1 VAFRAIFAGRQP
13 FMDTS
18 ESLASPNPESQ
29 PASGQP
35 NAIETFDLT
44 RKFGEMTAVDH
55 INLRIHHGSIFG
67 LLGPNGAGKSTAIK
81 MLTTLLPPTSGTA
94 TVAGFDIV
102 RTPQEVRRRIGYV
115 PQILSADGGLTGYE
129 NLKLSARLYGIPGDV
144 RKQRI
149 ADALSFMGLQDAAD
163 KLVKNYSG
171 GMIRRLE
178 VAQAMLHRPAVLVLD
193 EPTVGLDPIARQ
205 TVWERLLEL
214 RRDFE
219 MTVLL
224 TTHAMEEADAL
235 CDTLAIMHLGKV
247 AVVGKPDELKA
258 SVGEGATLN
267 DVFSFYSGGVIHEQG
282 DYRGVRQS
290 RRTASRL
297 G

>member
-1 VAFRAIFAGRQP
+1 MAAALGHP
-13 FMDTS
+13 MDIS
-18 ESLASPNPESQ
+18 ESVATPNPEAQ
-29 PASGQP
+29 PTPGES
-35 NAIETFDLT
+35 NAIETFEIT
-44 RKFGEMTAVDH
+44 RRFGEMTAVDH
-55 INLRIHHGSIFG
+55 INLRIRHGSIFG
-67 LLGPNGAGKSTAIK
+67 LLGPNGAGKSTTIK

-102 RTPQEVRRRIGYV
+102 SAPREVRRRIGYV

-129 NLKLSARLYGIPGDV
+129 NLKLSAQLYGIPGNI

-149 ADALSFMGLQDAAD
+149 EDALRFMGLLDAAN
-163 KLVKNYSG
+163 KLVKQYSG

-214 RRDFE
+214 RHDFE
-219 MTVLL
+219 MTVLI

-247 AVVGKPDELKA
+247 AIVGKPDELKA